1 MRPLFIT
8 WRVMADYNFLKNAEV
23 YFYPNV
29 DLETGLTLS
38 ETHEPFA
45 EIDGVAGAFS
55 START
60 QNVVMSADV
69 VLPDESSIGST
80 DNYVLFEHGGQ
91 TTGTWIGIKSFFNAA
106 FFHVRTGAGD
116 YQSNNSGTN
125 RIVFNVPLSQL
136 PEFDGRV
143 HNVTW
148 EIKLSQG
155 TITVWID
162 GRQILFTSS
171 SNNSL
176 TAWSDGDDGGYLK
189 GYDDIAGHGSTSL
202 ADPYKVQWPG
212 RAYSPLRVYTNSL
225 VQVAS
230 SPLLLDVADIS
241 FNQTFTDKKFSKR
254 TLHESN
260 KLFQDSNIKYANPA
274 NFAFELNIIEQNDFL
289 PVFEHL
295 VDLNNGTLKTFDLY
309 VFFTDQRKTAYKIN
323 SCVITNGTFV
333 IEKLKNLKLNIE
345 GQGTELS
352 VLQTPFSEGIYSY
365 LQQID
370 IVPSQKTYQQV
381 KNLEATIGGL
391 NISDGVLACTIELE
405 NDIEWN
411 PYRTLNDALNVTNES
426 NTMYPSNFTLKE
438 RSLTGSI
445 ERYIF
450 GNGIKDA
457 DIDSWK
463 TGQTLVIKAGNSNS
477 SNKGFQLNL
486 SNCSFTNRANVRE
499 IFTHNYEWTM
509 NDNPTTLGNVIKL
522 NNT

>member
-1 MRPLFIT
+1 M
-8 WRVMADYNFLKNAEV
+8 
-23 YFYPNV
+23 
-29 DLETGLTLS
+29 
-38 ETHEPFA
+38 
-45 EIDGVAGAFS
+45 
-55 START
+55 
-60 QNVVMSADV
+60 
-69 VLPDESSIGST
+69 
-80 DNYVLFEHGGQ
+80 
-91 TTGTWIGIKSFFNAA
+91 
-106 FFHVRTGAGD
+106 
-116 YQSNNSGTN
+116 
-125 RIVFNVPLSQL
+125 
-136 PEFDGRV
+136 
-143 HNVTW
+143 
-148 EIKLSQG
+148 
-155 TITVWID
+155 
-162 GRQILFTSS
+162 
-171 SNNSL
+171 
-176 TAWSDGDDGGYLK
+176 
-189 GYDDIAGHGSTSL
+189 
-202 ADPYKVQWPG
+202 
-212 RAYSPLRVYTNSL
+212 
-225 VQVAS
+225 
-230 SPLLLDVADIS
+230 
-241 FNQTFTDKKFSKR
+241 
-254 TLHESN
+254 
-260 KLFQDSNIKYANPA
+260 
-274 NFAFELNIIEQNDFL
+274 
-289 PVFEHL
+289 
-295 VDLNNGTLKTFDLY
+295 
-309 VFFTDQRKTAYKIN
+309 FFTDQRKTAYKIN

-345 GQGTELS
+345 GQGAELS

-381 KNLEATIGGL
+381 KDLETTIGGL

-450 GNGIKDA
+450 GDGVKDG